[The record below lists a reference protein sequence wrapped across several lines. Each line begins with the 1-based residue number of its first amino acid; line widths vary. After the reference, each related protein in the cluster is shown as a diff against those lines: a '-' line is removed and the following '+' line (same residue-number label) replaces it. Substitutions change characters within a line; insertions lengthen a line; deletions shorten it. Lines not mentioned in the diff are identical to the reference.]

1 MRMFI
6 RISLPVL
13 GVLLASGCIRDNIGP
28 CPPLSVEV
36 SVGDKN
42 WSNIADVSAA
52 GLAEAVDEGLPFKEY
67 VSTVSYIL
75 RDISSDVVVASSGL
89 YTIVHESGTESIVF
103 PEALPFGEYELV
115 IWGNVSEDT
124 DISDDFSSV
133 TLHEEGGGEADD
145 IYHSC
150 DTIDYRYDAAAVS
163 VSLERTS
170 GCLPIDAVHLPQGT
184 DYSEKDI
191 SSVSSQISK
200 GMVYSAPV
208 SLHTELDWGGDVS
221 QMRTSTCLG
230 PSSDGQFSEVGITF
244 KDMDILRGKSADS
257 AGSFSTEPVNIRI
270 ERNTI
275 TVLRYDFDPDAGS
288 FHISTLVDGTW
299 QIIHDMDID

>member
-103 PEALPFGEYELV
+103 PEALPLFIVKSVASGDKDSC
-115 IWGNVSEDT
+115 WRA
-124 DISDDFSSV
+124 SS
-133 TLHEEGGGEADD
+133 L
-145 IYHSC
+145 IYHSGLA
-150 DTIDYRYDAAAVS
+150 R
-163 VSLERTS
+163 
-170 GCLPIDAVHLPQGT
+170 
-184 DYSEKDI
+184 
-191 SSVSSQISK
+191 
-200 GMVYSAPV
+200 
-208 SLHTELDWGGDVS
+208 
-221 QMRTSTCLG
+221 
-230 PSSDGQFSEVGITF
+230 
-244 KDMDILRGKSADS
+244 
-257 AGSFSTEPVNIRI
+257 
-270 ERNTI
+270 
-275 TVLRYDFDPDAGS
+275 
-288 FHISTLVDGTW
+288 
-299 QIIHDMDID
+299 